1 MIGNS
6 VEYIQAY
13 TEIKCLLRYFPIK
26 YIKKLPV
33 KLLEVIQN
41 NSDEKYNINID
52 LNKNLKNQNISKKT
66 KDILVVLNY
75 NYWSDENK
83 KTYLKNCFYENER
96 NFQKELSAKYN
107 TDNLFQNR
115 KTNEAKES

>member
-75 NYWSDENK
+75 NYWSNENK

-96 NFQKELSAKYN
+96 NFQKELSVKYN
-107 TDNLFQNR
+107 TDSLFQNR

>member
-13 TEIKCLLRYFPIK
+13 TEIKCLLRYFPIE

>member
-13 TEIKCLLRYFPIK
+13 TEIKCLLRYFPIE

-52 LNKNLKNQNISKKT
+52 LNKDLKNQNISKKT